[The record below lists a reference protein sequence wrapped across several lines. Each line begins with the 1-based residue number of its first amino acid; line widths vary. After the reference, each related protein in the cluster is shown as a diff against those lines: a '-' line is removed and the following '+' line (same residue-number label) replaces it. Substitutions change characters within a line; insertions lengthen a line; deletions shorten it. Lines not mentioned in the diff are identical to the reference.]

1 MSKVVVAIASDHAG
15 VELKALVKGEL
26 EGLGFAVN
34 DLGTQGTN
42 SVDYPDFADAVA
54 AALAEKK
61 ASQGVLI
68 CGTGIGISMAANR
81 HRHVRAAL
89 CHDATSA
96 RLSRQHNDA
105 NVLALGAR
113 LIGPEA
119 ARDCVR
125 MFFSTAF
132 EGGRHQRRLDKLS

>member
-1 MSKVVVAIASDHAG
+1 M
-15 VELKALVKGEL
+15 
-26 EGLGFAVN
+26 GFAVN

-42 SVDYPDFADAVA
+42 SVDYPDFADALA
-54 AALAEKK
+54 ATLKEGK

-89 CHDATSA
+89 CHDATAA
-96 RLSRQHNDA
+96 RLSRAHNNA

-125 MFFSTAF
+125 MFFTTSF
-132 EGGRHQRRLDKLS
+132 EGNRHQRRVDKMS